1 MKSYARKT
9 TIARN
14 YKKKKPVSFSARV
27 RKVITSAAQTKHMAG
42 EISLFPVVGSQLYT
56 FSPTQRIVTGSNVY
70 DRLGDAVKLH
80 KLKLNGYV
88 IPPSVALANV
98 KFRISVI
105 YCALPVAA
113 VVITNGGLS
122 FSQVALA
129 GTTTINPICLQYD
142 EKAVD
147 VLADI
152 TIDMNSLV
160 STSQDIKSWVMDIP
174 LKDVRF
180 NYSETGG
187 QYGEKKNLYVLFQSY
202 GAGGLAV
209 SNVGAFFFSYDL
221 QFKDI

>member
-9 TIARN
+9 TVARN
-14 YKKKKPVSFSARV
+14 YKKKKSVSFSARV
-27 RKVITSAAQTKHMAG
+27 RKVITSAAQTKHMSG
-42 EISLFPVVGSQLYT
+42 EISVSPVLGGQLYT
-56 FSPTQRIVTGSNVY
+56 FSPTQRIVTGTNVY

-88 IPPSVALANV
+88 QSPNVALANV

-113 VVITNGGLS
+113 VVITTGGLS
-122 FSQVALA
+122 FSQVAQSS
-129 GTTTINPICLQYD
+129 TSTINPICLQYD

-147 VLADI
+147 VLADM
-152 TIDMNSLV
+152 TIDLNSLV
-160 STSQDIKSWVMDIP
+160 STSQDIKSYVMDIP
-174 LKDVRF
+174 LKDSRF

-202 GAGGLAV
+202 APGIAA
-209 SNVGAFFFSYDL
+209 SNLGAFFFSYDL